1 MKSTKEKVVSTK
13 KKSERAVMVT
23 TEYRGVFF
31 GYATSTEGDSINLR
45 AARNCLYWSS
55 DVKGFLGLAKTG
67 PTASCRVGPPADIQ
81 LRKITCV
88 AEVAPAA
95 VTAWEAAPWK

>member
-1 MKSTKEKVVSTK
+1 MAAKTKQQTNGECPVL
-13 KKSERAVMVT
+13 VT

-31 GYATSTEGDSINLR
+31 GYATNTEGDNIQLKR
-45 AARNCLYWSS
+45 ARNCVYWSA

-67 PTASCRVGPPADIQ
+67 PSQGCRIGPPADVD

-88 AEVAPAA
+88 AEVTPEAA
-95 VTAWEAAPWK
+95 AAWESQPWK